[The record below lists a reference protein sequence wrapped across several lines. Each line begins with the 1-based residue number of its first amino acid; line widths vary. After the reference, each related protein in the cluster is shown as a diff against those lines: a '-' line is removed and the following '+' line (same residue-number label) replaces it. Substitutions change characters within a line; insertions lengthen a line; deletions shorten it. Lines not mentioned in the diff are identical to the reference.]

1 MSKKIKIKSPE
12 ENSNNN
18 VEEVEYVINKE
29 KKQKEMP
36 PEVKELKA
44 KLKKQI
50 SEIKLLKKE
59 NKTLKDEYLRKIAE
73 MENLRK
79 RLEREKTEF
88 YQYALTDLLG
98 EFLVVLDNFER
109 ALESGSKG
117 DGKSF
122 REGIEMIYKQ
132 YQNLLMKQGLTS
144 IELKGKK
151 FDPHI
156 HQAFMTEESADI
168 KEPEISEEI
177 QKGYMLHNR
186 LFRPTLVKVKIPKK
200 DKK

>member
-1 MSKKIKIKSPE
+1 MAKKIKIKSSE
-12 ENSNNN
+12 ENSDHQI
-18 VEEVEYVINKE
+18 EEVEYVINKE
-29 KKQKEMP
+29 KKQKETHD
-36 PEVKELKA
+36 EIKELKT
-44 KLKKQI
+44 KLKKLVA
-50 SEIKLLKKE
+50 ENKLLKNE
-59 NKTLKDEYLRKIAE
+59 NKKLNDEYLRKIAE

-79 RLEREKTEF
+79 RLEREKSEF
-88 YQYALTDLLG
+88 YQYALSDFLEEL
-98 EFLVVLDNFER
+98 LVVLDNFER
-109 ALESGSKG
+109 ALESESRG
-117 DGKSF
+117 DGKSL
-122 REGIEMIYKQ
+122 RDGIEMIYKQ

-156 HQAFMTEESADI
+156 HQAFMTEESADV

-186 LFRPTLVKVKIPKK
+186 LLRPTLVKVRVPKK